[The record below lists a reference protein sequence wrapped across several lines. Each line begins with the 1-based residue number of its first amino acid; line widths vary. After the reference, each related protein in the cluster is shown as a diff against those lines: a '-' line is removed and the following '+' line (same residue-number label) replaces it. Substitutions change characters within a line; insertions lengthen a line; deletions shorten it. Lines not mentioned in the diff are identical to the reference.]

1 MYVEQINLLSIKC
14 LNEFQESVFYSL
26 HIPPHLFKSSKDQW
40 RSYSLHQLHSISIPF
55 KSLVFSCKYLF
66 LFFKI
71 TSVPPQEQNSI
82 CTCLAEHRKPPPRWS
97 KSCALLLCLNFLI
110 SCIRLNDPRSRR
122 RRAGKLTLRALRSRQ
137 VNFVNGPKSQC
148 QLQLQTRQT
157 SKWLAL
163 ADRAESRE
171 PNPNTC
177 GNSWSKLSH
186 DATPTA
192 HRLASAWHWHCHCHC
207 IRVVVVA
214 VVARASERMSPTCS
228 VPYASVTQCRAKEEM
243 RSRPMS
249 RSGSLAC
256 QRKERKTHTYAD
268 KHMDREKDE
277 QCRHR
282 WDWPGWARV
291 AHENGNGTHGAR
303 LSWESV
309 RSTQAHW
316 SRVGVM

>member
-1 MYVEQINLLSIKC
+1 MFFILCIFPHIYFNL
-14 LNEFQESVFYSL
+14 Q
-26 HIPPHLFKSSKDQW
+26 KDQW
-40 RSYSLHQLHSISIPF
+40 RSYSLHLLHSISIPF

-243 RSRPMS
+243 RSRPVS

-256 QRKERKTHTYAD
+256 QRKERKKTYTHTYAD

>member
-1 MYVEQINLLSIKC
+1 MFFILCTFILITFILIFKRINEDLILYTNYIPSQPLLIPRIFLQIFVLILWNNI
-14 LNEFQESVFYSL
+14 
-26 HIPPHLFKSSKDQW
+26 SSTPRTKFHMHMPGGA
-40 RSYSLHQLHSISIPF
+40 S
-55 KSLVFSCKYLF
+55 K
-66 LFFKI
+66 
-71 TSVPPQEQNSI
+71 TSPTMKQI
-82 CTCLAEHRKPPPRWS
+82 LC
-97 KSCALLLCLNFLI
+97 LLLCLNFLI

-192 HRLASAWHWHCHCHC
+192 HRLASAWHWHCHC

-243 RSRPMS
+243 RSRPVS
-249 RSGSLAC
+249 WSGSLAC
-256 QRKERKTHTYAD
+256 QRKERKKTYTHTYAD